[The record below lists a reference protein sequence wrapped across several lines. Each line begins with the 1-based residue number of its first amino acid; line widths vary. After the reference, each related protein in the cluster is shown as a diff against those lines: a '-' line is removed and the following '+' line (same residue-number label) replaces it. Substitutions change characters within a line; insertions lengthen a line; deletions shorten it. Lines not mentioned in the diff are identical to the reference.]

1 MKEQLL
7 MTQSPDLQ
15 SKILNAAV
23 PFIAE
28 TSATGTHNGLFLA
41 PEKLGGLSD
50 AEIISIR
57 DTQKITTT
65 AQDDTS
71 FIHDARSQG
80 IKIITGDA
88 VPAKPISSGLR
99 ILNRAAELCTA
110 ALKGT
115 YTMVGAPGAMLLG
128 LVSIPTIGPAVGL
141 TMLAAYVGGI
151 SITVLNDKLQER
163 HYAVNT
169 IERANNDAKTNPV
182 EVFKASSIASMKP
195 LTPIVNASFPR
206 QGTTTAQATP
216 AAAKIK
222 HKHS

>member
-1 MKEQLL
+1 
-7 MTQSPDLQ
+7 MTQSLDLQ
-15 SKILNAAV
+15 SKILNAAT

-41 PEKLGGLSD
+41 PQKLGALSD

-57 DTQKITTT
+57 DTQKIVST
-65 AQDDTS
+65 AQDTES
-71 FIHDARSQG
+71 FISDARSHG

-88 VPAKPISSGLR
+88 APAKPISSGLR

-115 YTMVGAPGAMLLG
+115 YTMVGAPGAVLLG
-128 LVSIPTIGPAVGL
+128 LVSIPTIGPTVGL
-141 TMLAAYVGGI
+141 TMLAAYVAGI
-151 SITVLNDKLQER
+151 SITVLNDKLQDR

-169 IERANNDAKTNPV
+169 LERANNDAKTNPV

-195 LTPIVNASFPR
+195 LTPIVNASFER
-206 QGTTTAQATP
+206 QESKSVQSAP
-216 AAAKIK
+216 APAKIN